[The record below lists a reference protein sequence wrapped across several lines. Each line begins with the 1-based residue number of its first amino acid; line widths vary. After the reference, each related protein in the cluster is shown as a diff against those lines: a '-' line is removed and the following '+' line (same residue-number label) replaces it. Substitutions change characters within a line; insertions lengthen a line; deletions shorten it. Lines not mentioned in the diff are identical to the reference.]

1 MTAYDL
7 ILYVLDGEDG
17 KEQATIEL
25 INEMAQD
32 LLSENEDCSWGQG
45 LLREIEEFALKRGRC
60 PECGSRLIYKSVQ
73 GDQCEYF
80 GLPVNEETTEATCL
94 ECGFIYE

>member
-17 KEQATIEL
+17 NEQTTIEL
-25 INEMAQD
+25 INEMAIS
-32 LLSENEDCSWGQG
+32 LLDENKDCSWGQA
-45 LLREIEEFALKRGRC
+45 LVKEIEEFALKRGRC
-60 PECGSRLIYKSVQ
+60 PVCGERLVYKSLK
-73 GDQCEYF
+73 GDQIEYF

-94 ECGFIYE
+94 GCGYIYE